1 MWKFFTLIL
10 KNMRRNL
17 LRTFVTSAGIMFLVF
32 VVTVIWSVI
41 EALERATSEKKQ
53 NLKVVVTERWQ
64 IPSRM
69 PYSYAISLSEG
80 APQEASDYR
89 VPPENSMTWQFF
101 GGSMEQ
107 DRSKRSFD
115 KLVFA
120 FALQPEKLTTMMD
133 ELDSLPAGPM
143 ASFQAVVDKLKETK
157 NGIILGVDK
166 LKAIEKKVGDRIRL
180 YSVNFVGMDLEFEIV
195 GTFPEGR
202 YNGSGAMQRDYLN
215 DALDQYEKTHGSK
228 HPQAARTLALVW
240 LRVPDTAAFTQVAQ
254 QIEAS
259 PNYSNPAVKCEAAS
273 SGVAT
278 FLEGYRDMIWG
289 VKWLLSPAIFAVLAL
304 ITANS
309 ISIGVRERR
318 LELAVL
324 KVLGFQPYHILWLVL
339 GEALLIGAGAGL
351 LSGLLTYLL
360 ITWNG
365 GINFRIAFF
374 AAFPVSVHAL
384 WWGLAIGGLTALA
397 GSIGPALSARSV
409 RVSEVFAKVA

>member
-1 MWKFFTLIL
+1 MLKFFALIL
-10 KNMRRNL
+10 KNLRRNI

-32 VVTVIWSVI
+32 VVTIIWSVI

-69 PYSYAISLSEG
+69 PYAYATSLAEG
-80 APQEASDYR
+80 APQNPSDYR

-101 GGSMEQ
+101 GGSMEK
-107 DRSKRSFD
+107 DKTKRSFD

-133 ELDSLPAGPM
+133 ELDSLPSGIKEK
-143 ASFQAVVDKLKETK
+143 FQADVDKLKATK

-166 LKAIEKKVGDRIRL
+166 LKATEKRVGDRIRL
-180 YSVNFVGMDLEFEIV
+180 YSVNFVGIDLEFEIV

-202 YNGSGAMQRDYLN
+202 YNGSGAIQRDYLN
-215 DALDQYEKTHGSK
+215 DALDQYEKTNGAK
-228 HPQAARTLALVW
+228 HPQAERTLALVW
-240 LRVPDTAAFTQVAQ
+240 LRVPDTSTFTKVAQ
-254 QIEAS
+254 QIEES
-259 PNYSNPAVKCEAAS
+259 PNYTNPAVKCEAAS
-273 SGVAT
+273 SGIAT

-324 KVLGFQPYHILWLVL
+324 KVLGFQPFHILWLVL

-351 LSGLLTYLL
+351 FSGLLTYLL
-360 ITWNG
+360 INWNG
-365 GINFRIAFF
+365 GIDFRVAFF
-374 AAFPVSVHAL
+374 AAFPVSNHAL

-397 GSIGPALSARSV
+397 GSLGPALAARSV
-409 RVSEVFAKVA
+409 KVSEVFAKVA